1 MKVLSHLNDATVTVK
16 LKEELW
22 SLSRGNTAAES
33 AGNAWESK
41 GVKTNATRH
50 CASRNTHDVP
60 LKKTSC
66 WKCRLKQEEISK
78 SMKYQECLKHYQK
91 FLERPYY
98 RKHLN
103 KISMKKENDNL
114 PFLAIKYPMKKE
126 NDNLPFLAMTIC
138 NNFLLIEA
146 LGIVIFNSGRRKD
159 F

>member
-1 MKVLSHLNDATVTVK
+1 MKVLSHLNDAIFATVTVK

-41 GVKTNATRH
+41 GVKTNTTRH

-103 KISMKKENDNL
+103 KISHEEGK
-114 PFLAIKYPMKKE
+114 
-126 NDNLPFLAMTIC
+126 
-138 NNFLLIEA
+138 
-146 LGIVIFNSGRRKD
+146 
-159 F
+159 